1 MEMIL
6 MKETYTTTVLQAE
19 GMNATGLPVPVE
31 VVAAF
36 SKGKRP
42 KVKVSLNSYT
52 YRSTVAAY
60 GDDFMLP
67 LSQEHREAAGVQAG
81 DTVEVTLELDTEP
94 RTVEVP
100 DVLAAALAE
109 NDLRD
114 AFDALSYTMRKEYVR
129 QVTMA
134 KAEETRQRRIA
145 KIVAKLNDG

>member
-1 MEMIL
+1 

-19 GMNATGLPVPVE
+19 GMNATGLAVPAE

-36 SKGKRP
+36 GKGKRP
-42 KVKVSLNSYT
+42 KVKVSLNDYT

-60 GDDFMLP
+60 GDVFMLP
-67 LSQEHREAAGVQAG
+67 LSQERREAAGVQAG
-81 DTVEVTLELDTEP
+81 DEVEVTLELDTEP

-109 NDLRD
+109 NNVRP
-114 AFDALSYTMRKEYVR
+114 AFDALSNSMRKEYVR
-129 QVTMA
+129 QVTSA

-145 KIVAKLNDG
+145 KIVARLNEG